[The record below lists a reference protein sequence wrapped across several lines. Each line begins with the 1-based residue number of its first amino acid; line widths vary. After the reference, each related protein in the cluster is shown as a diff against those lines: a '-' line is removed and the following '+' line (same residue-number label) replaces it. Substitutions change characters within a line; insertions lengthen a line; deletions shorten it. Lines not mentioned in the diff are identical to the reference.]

1 MLKVL
6 SKHLMYCWGEGK
18 VKSGNS
24 PCYTS
29 INFQNM
35 DVRERERLFIV
46 VFFSYCPFSDF
57 ELP

>member
-18 VKSGNS
+18 EKSGNS
-24 PCYTS
+24 LCYTS

-35 DVRERERLFIV
+35 DVREREVIHPS
-46 VFFSYCPFSDF
+46 FFFL
-57 ELP
+57 LPLL